1 MGDGLRTMCVGKRV
15 LTDGLG
21 LCCMRP
27 LYMARLSVRWTA
39 SLEGRNNQM
48 YEYRQGL
55 SARCSLLMYS
65 ITEFC

>member
-27 LYMARLSVRWTA
+27 LYMARLSVRWTV

-48 YEYRQGL
+48 GRIQAGIVSSML
-55 SARCSLLMYS
+55 
-65 ITEFC
+65 IIDV